1 MEGQNGTTDAG
12 AGPSAPPMVPKK
24 EWVDLLRN
32 RLGDAFEKRWREEEC
47 SIFMVPG
54 NLRALDPDAY
64 EPGVVSIGPYHRG
77 KERLRAM
84 EEHKW
89 RMARRLFD
97 KHPEDK
103 LEECLQKMMALEGRA
118 RSCYSERVDMGSREF
133 AEMML
138 LDGCF
143 ILGILLR
150 EKKEA
155 MNLKGENT
163 DDGSDQEIEVDELF
177 RSLENNSPT
186 RTGLLK
192 LQSFMK
198 RLEDNGEKSTEEDD
212 ELKKMLMALTNVD
225 PLFGK
230 LDKLMKLAK
239 EAKND
244 NWVWSEQGDEEPA
257 KGDIHNLLYS
267 LELVDHDLL
276 KMENQIPF
284 FIVEALFDLLL
295 PPGDRGNVPLVD
307 LATHLLNKMDQS
319 EYYVRIGNPKV
330 HHLLHLFHVMLVPD
344 PRAVKP
350 STPPDDEHA
359 ERLPWPSGTGWMLSA
374 TEQRAAGIVFK
385 QKRKCSF
392 LDVTFNNGVMEI
404 PVLCIYEHT
413 IPILRNLIA
422 FEQCYPHTM
431 DHITYYAVF
440 MERMIKTPSDVRVL
454 QGEGILRIG
463 KSNEEE
469 MARLFGELCTQ
480 VFVNNGRSYLNEL
493 FYAVNK
499 HCGSKWNKWRAVL
512 ARDYFKNPWAIISLA
527 AAIFLIILTL
537 VQTYTS
543 VYSYVNP

>member
-1 MEGQNGTTDAG
+1 
-12 AGPSAPPMVPKK
+12 MVPKK

-257 KGDIHNLLYS
+257 KGDIHNLMYS

-319 EYYVRIGNPKV
+319 EYY
-330 HHLLHLFHVMLVPD
+330 
-344 PRAVKP
+344 
-350 STPPDDEHA
+350 
-359 ERLPWPSGTGWMLSA
+359 
-374 TEQRAAGIVFK
+374 
-385 QKRKCSF
+385 
-392 LDVTFNNGVMEI
+392 I

-422 FEQCYPHTM
+422 FEQCYPRTM

-440 MERMIKTPSDVRVL
+440 MERMVKTPSDVRVL